1 MGIWQRLRGVESRQ
15 AGGSYTDALV
25 QLIQSREAGSSALP
39 GATSALECASGFV
52 SRAFASAD
60 VTTGNSIL
68 AAALDP
74 LTLSTI
80 GRALVRSGRIS
91 GRYPNGSGRRR
102 TSPCSGVFVGRSR
115 RAPDPETWVYRCTIP
130 GPGRQSSF
138 ENVPAAGVVHIRAQV
153 DPQAPWRG
161 IGPLQAASLSGRLSA
176 EISLALADEFSGPRG
191 QLLPLPNV
199 GGESEQISALKAD
212 LRALRGHLAFV
223 ESQSDSFGTG
233 PTNSASSGWDSKRIG
248 AKVPDS
254 SIRAAQ
260 LAFSEVLAAVGL
272 SVALFDGSQG
282 TAKRE
287 SYRQALHSTIAPLGR
302 IAAAELSAKLETS
315 VRFDWAELRAGDIS
329 GRARAAKAMVESGM
343 DLAKAMALSGLM
355 ITEED

>member
-1 MGIWQRLRGVESRQ
+1 MGLWQRLRGVEERQ
-15 AGGSYTDALV
+15 SGGSYTDGLV
-25 QLIQSREAGSSALP
+25 QLIQSQAS
-39 GATSALECASGFV
+39 GATASVGATAALETASSFV
-52 SRAFASAD
+52 ARSFASAD
-60 VTTGNSIL
+60 VSTGNSIL
-68 AAALDP
+68 ATALGP

-80 GRALVRSGRIS
+80 GRALIRQGEFLALIEMDLGGDGLRL
-91 GRYPNGSGRRR
+91 
-102 TSPCSGVFVGRSR
+102 
-115 RAPDPETWVYRCTIP
+115 APASSWDVQGGADPGTWIYRCTVP

-138 ENVPAAGVVHIRAQV
+138 ENVPSNGVVHIRAQV

-254 SIRAAQ
+254 SIRAAE
-260 LAFSEVLAAVGL
+260 LAFAEVLAACGL

-287 SYRQALHSTIAPLGR
+287 AYRQVLHATIAPLGR

-315 VRFDWAELRAGDIS
+315 VVFDWKELRAGDVA
-329 GRARAAKAMVESGM
+329 GRSRALQSMVGAGM

-355 ITEED
+355 IMEED

>member
-1 MGIWQRLRGVESRQ
+1 M
-15 AGGSYTDALV
+15 
-25 QLIQSREAGSSALP
+25 
-39 GATSALECASGFV
+39 
-52 SRAFASAD
+52 
-60 VTTGNSIL
+60 
-68 AAALDP
+68 
-74 LTLSTI
+74 
-80 GRALVRSGRIS
+80 
-91 GRYPNGSGRRR
+91 
-102 TSPCSGVFVGRSR
+102 
-115 RAPDPETWVYRCTIP
+115 
-130 GPGRQSSF
+130 
-138 ENVPAAGVVHIRAQV
+138 
-153 DPQAPWRG
+153 
-161 IGPLQAASLSGRLSA
+161 
-176 EISLALADEFSGPRG
+176 
-191 QLLPLPNV
+191 
-199 GGESEQISALKAD
+199 GGESEQILALKAD